1 MIPLVIAV
9 GSLPFFFF
17 IYMHNDK
24 TRILFNNTKTNNCAG
39 EEKKP
44 KGLI

>member
-1 MIPLVIAV
+1 MERQELYIILF
-9 GSLPFFFF
+9 LFYLF